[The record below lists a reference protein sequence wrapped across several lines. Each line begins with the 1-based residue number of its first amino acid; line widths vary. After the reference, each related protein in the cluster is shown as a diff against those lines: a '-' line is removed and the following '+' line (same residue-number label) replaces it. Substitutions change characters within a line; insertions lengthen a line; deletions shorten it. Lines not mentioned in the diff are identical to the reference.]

1 MTDPV
6 LVEVTRGNLVE
17 SAHRGAV
24 AVFDA
29 DGKLIFEAGDIDA
42 SVFPRSSVKSM
53 QALPLI
59 ESGAADAFGFGD
71 RELAL
76 ACSSHRGEPEHTA
89 LAADMLKRAG
99 FGEGALECGSHW
111 PSNHEATLELARAG
125 GKPNQLHNN
134 CSGKHSGFLAVCRQC
149 GIDNAG
155 YVAAGHPFQEMVRQT
170 MEEVTGAKHKPENS
184 GIDGCSIPTFAIPLR
199 ALGQG
204 FARMVSGKGFS
215 PSRARA
221 AKRLVDAC
229 MAEPFLVAGT
239 GRADTLLMQA
249 APGRIFVK
257 GGAEGVHCGVLPE
270 LGVGFALKCADGA
283 GRGVEVATAA
293 LIRKLLGSGI
303 DLSAVERPVI
313 HSRRGADVGELRP
326 TAVFA

>member
-6 LVEVTRGNLVE
+6 LVEVTRGELVE
-17 SAHRGAV
+17 SVHRGAV
-24 AVFDA
+24 VAFDS
-29 DGKLIFEAGDIDA
+29 DGKVIFEAGNIDA
-42 SVFPRSSVKSM
+42 PVFPRSAVKSM

-59 ESGAADAFGFGD
+59 ESGAADAFGFGN

-76 ACSSHRGEPEHTA
+76 ACSSHNGEPEHRA
-89 LAADMLKRAG
+89 LAADMLKRVG
-99 FGEGALECGSHW
+99 LGEAALECGSHW
-111 PSNHEATLELARAG
+111 PSSHEATLELARSG

-134 CSGKHSGFLAVCRQC
+134 CSGKHSGFLAVCQQC
-149 GIDNAG
+149 GIDHAG

-170 MEEVTGAKHKPENS
+170 MEDVTRAKHATENS

-199 ALGQG
+199 ALGLG
-204 FARMVSGKGFS
+204 FARMASGKGFS
-215 PSRARA
+215 PARAGA
-221 AKRLVDAC
+221 AKRLIDAC
-229 MAEPFLVAGT
+229 MAEPFFVAGT

-270 LGVGFALKCADGA
+270 LGIGFALKCVDGA

-293 LIRKLLGSGI
+293 LIRKLLGSDV
-303 DLSAVERPVI
+303 DLSAIERPVI
-313 HSRRGADVGELRP
+313 HSRRGADVGGLRP
-326 TAVFA
+326 SAVFA